1 MHANNLYSF
10 VSPMGATIHAPKEG
24 TLIHGTLRSVDL
36 IDTYVEAVK
45 DTPEYNRMKKS
56 SDSALREALQ
66 NLGEDYDENA
76 PFWDT
81 DDAAILA
88 DDLADILDSHAPAG
102 TYFGAHPGDGSDFGF
117 WPEEFLN

>member
-1 MHANNLYSF
+1 MHANNLLSF

-45 DTPEYNRMKKS
+45 DTPEYNRMKS

-66 NLGEDYDENA
+66 NLGEDYDEYA

-88 DDLADILDSHAPAG
+88 DDLADILDTHAPAG